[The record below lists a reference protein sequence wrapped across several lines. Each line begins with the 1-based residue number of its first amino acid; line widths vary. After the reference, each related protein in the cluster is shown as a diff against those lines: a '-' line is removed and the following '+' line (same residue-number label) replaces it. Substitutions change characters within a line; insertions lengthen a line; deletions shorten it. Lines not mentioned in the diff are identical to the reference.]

1 MIVSEVD
8 VWRLQVPLRVPYKL
22 AFGEIRAYDTV
33 LVRIRADNGSVGL
46 GEATLLAG
54 YSEETVDDS
63 WGVSSKIAP
72 EIVGKDFTAAR
83 EVIDRYYP
91 SWPFSVCAF
100 TTALEAIE
108 NHPQLQVTT
117 TTRVPILGLV
127 GGNNE
132 AEVGASI
139 DRALANGYTT
149 LKVKVGFE
157 VKSDLEHVETVQRIL
172 AGRGQIRID
181 ANQGFTIEEGKWFAS
196 HLNPQYIELFEQ
208 PCGTDEWVGAQE
220 IARVATVP
228 MMLDESILSLDD
240 IARAA
245 ELKAARF
252 IKLKLM
258 KVGGLSRLVKALD
271 YIRAHEMEPV
281 LGNGVA
287 GDIGCW
293 MEACVASQMVST
305 TGEMNGSL
313 KPICSLLKTPLT
325 IAEGHVVLEPGY
337 APELDLN
344 AVSAVT
350 VDTAAYAI

>member
-33 LVRIRADNGSVGL
+33 LIRIRASDGSVGL

-54 YSEETVDDS
+54 YSEETVADS
-63 WGVSSKIAP
+63 WSVSTKIAP
-72 EIVGKDFTAAR
+72 EIIGKDFSTAR
-83 EVIDRYYP
+83 EAIDRYYP

-108 NHPQLQVTT
+108 NHAQLQVATT
-117 TTRVPILGLV
+117 ERVPILGLV
-127 GGNNE
+127 GGHTE
-132 AEVGASI
+132 AEIGASI
-139 DRALANGYTT
+139 DQALAKGYST

-157 VKSDLEHVETVQRIL
+157 VKSDLAHVETVQRLL

-181 ANQGFTIEEGKWFAS
+181 ANQGFTVEEGKWFAS
-196 HLNPQYIELFEQ
+196 HLNPQDIELFEQ
-208 PCGTDEWVGAQE
+208 PCGTDEWAGAQE

-240 IARAA
+240 IARSA

-258 KVGGLSRLVKALD
+258 KVGGLSRLTKALD

-293 MEACVASQMVST
+293 MEACVASKMVST

-313 KPICSLLKTPLT
+313 KPTRSLLKNPLT
-325 IAEGHVVLEPGY
+325 ITDGHVVLEPGY
-337 APELDLN
+337 APELDLD
-344 AVSAVT
+344 AVKAVT
-350 VDTAAYAI
+350 LETSAYAG